1 MNLSELIIQAVGSVF
16 QWQNLAALVAGTIYG
31 IIIGV
36 LPGLG
41 PSAGMALALPLVLKW
56 PPATALIFM
65 GSLYKC
71 SNYGGSI
78 TAILVNTP
86 GDSSNAAT
94 ILDGYPMCEKG
105 KGGVA
110 LALSATAAMVGGT
123 IGMFCLVLS
132 APLLA
137 ELALKFGPAE
147 YFLTALLALSIIAAV
162 VQGATLKGLVAAA
175 LGLMLSTVGFDVIT
189 GHLRYTFGWAAIED
203 GIPLIQALVG
213 LFAVTQALVLAE
225 SGESISQVCK
235 LAGGFW
241 EGVTRYFKHPYT
253 VIRSAA
259 IGLIVGILPAV
270 GQSSAGL
277 LAWAEAKRESKHP
290 ETFGRGDPEGVIA
303 SETSTNACMPGDLVC
318 TIALG
323 IPGSVGAAIFL
334 GVMIIFGVVPGPLV
348 FNEKADIIYS
358 LFIALILTSFVLF
371 LVGMTFARH
380 FAAVTLLPNEIIVP
394 LILVVSLLGSFA
406 IRNLMADVII
416 SLVFGIL
423 GYIMLKGGFT
433 PVPLLLGLVLG
444 EMVESN
450 YHRALMIGG
459 GSYSIFFSSTVSKIL
474 IFFIILSF
482 TGPYWGPVWKR
493 LIQQIQHMK
502 GGRKNV

>member
-1 MNLSELIIQAVGSVF
+1 MDVVTQAVTFVF
-16 QWQNLAALVAGTIYG
+16 QWQNLAALIAGTIYG

-56 PPATALIFM
+56 HPATALIFM

-86 GDSSNAAT
+86 GDASNAAT

-110 LALSATAAMVGGT
+110 LAISATGAMVGGT
-123 IGMFCLVLS
+123 IGMICLIFS
-132 APLLA
+132 APFLA
-137 ELALKFGPAE
+137 EFALRFGPAE

-162 VQGATLKGLVAAA
+162 VQGATIKGLISAG
-175 LGLMLSTVGFDVIT
+175 LGLMLSTVGFDVVT
-189 GHLRYTFGWAAIED
+189 GHLRYTFGWSPIED

-213 LFAVTQALVLAE
+213 LFAVTQSLVLAE
-225 SGESISQVCK
+225 SAESISRIGK

-241 EGVTRYFKHPYT
+241 EGVMTYFKYPYAI
-253 VIRSAA
+253 IRAAA
-259 IGLIVGILPAV
+259 IGLFIGILPAV

-290 ETFGRGDPEGVIA
+290 ETFGNGEPEGVIS

-334 GVMIIFGVVPGPLV
+334 GVMIIFGVIPGPLV
-348 FNEKADIIYS
+348 FKEKADVIYS
-358 LFIALILTSFVLF
+358 LFVALVLTSFILF
-371 LVGMTFARH
+371 LVGITVARH
-380 FAAVTLLPNEIIVP
+380 FALVTLLPNEIIVP
-394 LILVVSLLGSFA
+394 VILVVSLLGSFA
-406 IRNLMADVII
+406 IRNLMADVFI

-433 PVPLLLGLVLG
+433 PVPLLLGMVLG
-444 EMVESN
+444 EMVETN
-450 YHRALMIGG
+450 YHRALMISG
-459 GSYSIFFSSTVSKIL
+459 GSYSIFYSSIISKIL
-474 IFFIILSF
+474 IFLTLLSLA
-482 TGPYWGPVWKR
+482 GPYLGPIWKK
-493 LIQQIQHMK
+493 LTQGEK
-502 GGRKNV
+502 

>member
-1 MNLSELIIQAVGSVF
+1 MITFDMAIQAIYSVL
-16 QWQNLAALVAGTIYG
+16 QWQNLAALLAGVIYG

-78 TAILVNTP
+78 TAILVNAP
-86 GDSSNAAT
+86 GDASNAAT

-105 KGGVA
+105 KGGTA
-110 LALSATAAMVGGT
+110 LALSATSAMVGGT
-123 IGMFCLVLS
+123 IGMVCLSLS
-132 APLLA
+132 APFLA
-137 ELALKFGPAE
+137 NFALRFGPAE

-162 VQGATLKGLVAAA
+162 VQGATIKGLIAAG

-189 GHLRYTFGWAAIED
+189 GHLRYTFGWNPIED
-203 GIPLIQALVG
+203 GIPLIQALIG
-213 LFAVTQALVLAE
+213 LFAITQALVLAE
-225 SGESISQVCK
+225 SAESISRIGK

-241 EGVTRYFKHPYT
+241 EGVITYFKHPYA
-253 VIRSAA
+253 ILRSAA
-259 IGLIVGILPAV
+259 IGLFIGILPAV

-290 ETFGRGDPEGVIA
+290 ETFGSGDPEGVIS

-323 IPGSVGAAIFL
+323 IPGSIGAAIFL
-334 GVMIIFGVVPGPLV
+334 GVMIIFGVIPGPLV
-348 FNEKADIIYS
+348 FREKADIIYS
-358 LFIALILTSFVLF
+358 LFVALILTSFILF
-371 LVGMTFARH
+371 LVGMTIARH
-380 FAAVTLLPNEIIVP
+380 FALVTLLPNEIIVP
-394 LILVVSLLGSFA
+394 IILVVSLLGSFA

-416 SLVFGIL
+416 SLAFGIL
-423 GYIMLKGGFT
+423 GYIMLKGGFA

-444 EMVESN
+444 EMVETN
-450 YHRALMIGG
+450 YHRALMVSG
-459 GSYSIFFSSTVSKIL
+459 GSYSVFVASTISKIL
-474 IFFIILSF
+474 VFLTLLSLA
-482 TGPYWGPVWKR
+482 GPYLGPVWKKFT
-493 LIQQIQHMK
+493 QGEK
-502 GGRKNV
+502 

>member
-1 MNLSELIIQAVGSVF
+1 MNTFDMVIQAIHSIL
-16 QWQNLAALVAGTIYG
+16 QWQNLAALMAGMIYG

-56 PPATALIFM
+56 PPTTALIFM

-86 GDSSNAAT
+86 GDASNAAT

-123 IGMFCLVLS
+123 IGMICLIFS
-132 APLLA
+132 APFLA
-137 ELALKFGPAE
+137 HFALRFGPAE

-162 VQGATLKGLVAAA
+162 VQGATIKGLIAAG

-189 GHLRYTFGWAAIED
+189 GHLRYTFGWEPIED

-213 LFAVTQALVLAE
+213 LFAITQALVLAE
-225 SGESISQVCK
+225 SAESISRIGK

-241 EGVTRYFKHPYT
+241 EGVITYFKYPYAI
-253 VIRSAA
+253 IRAAA
-259 IGLIVGILPAV
+259 IGLFIGVLPAV

-290 ETFGRGDPEGVIA
+290 ETFGSGDPEGVIS

-334 GVMIIFGVVPGPLV
+334 GVMIIFGVIPGPLV
-348 FNEKADIIYS
+348 FKEKADVIYS
-358 LFIALILTSFVLF
+358 LFVGLVLTSFLMF
-371 LVGMTFARH
+371 FIGMTIAKH
-380 FAAVTLLPNEIIVP
+380 FALVTLLPNEIIVP
-394 LILVVSLLGSFA
+394 IILVVSLLGSFA

-416 SLVFGIL
+416 SLAFGIL

-444 EMVESN
+444 EMVEYN
-450 YHRALMIGG
+450 YHRALMISG
-459 GSYSIFFSSTVSKIL
+459 GSYSIFYSSMISKIL
-474 IFFIILSF
+474 VFLTLLSLA
-482 TGPYWGPVWKR
+482 GPYLGPVWKK
-493 LIQQIQHMK
+493 LTQGEK
-502 GGRKNV
+502 

>member
-1 MNLSELIIQAVGSVF
+1 MDVVTQAVTFVF
-16 QWQNLAALVAGTIYG
+16 QWQNLAALIAGTIYG

-41 PSAGMALALPLVLKW
+41 PSAGMALVLPLILKW
-56 PPATALIFM
+56 HPATALIFM

-86 GDSSNAAT
+86 GDASNAAT

-110 LALSATAAMVGGT
+110 LAISATGAMVGGT
-123 IGMFCLVLS
+123 IGMICLIFS
-132 APLLA
+132 APFLA
-137 ELALKFGPAE
+137 EFALRFGPAE

-162 VQGATLKGLVAAA
+162 VQGATIKGLISAG
-175 LGLMLSTVGFDVIT
+175 LGLMLSTVGFDVVT
-189 GHLRYTFGWAAIED
+189 GHLRFTFGWSPIED

-213 LFAVTQALVLAE
+213 LFAVTQSLVLAE
-225 SGESISQVCK
+225 SAESISRIGK

-241 EGVTRYFKHPYT
+241 EGVMTYFKYPYAI
-253 VIRSAA
+253 IRAA
-259 IGLIVGILPAV
+259 TIGLFIGILPAV

-290 ETFGRGDPEGVIA
+290 ETFGNGEPEGVIS

-334 GVMIIFGVVPGPLV
+334 GVMIIFGVIPGPLV
-348 FNEKADIIYS
+348 FKEKADVIYS
-358 LFIALILTSFVLF
+358 LFVALVLTSFILF
-371 LVGMTFARH
+371 LVGITVARH
-380 FAAVTLLPNEIIVP
+380 FALVTLLPNEIIVP
-394 LILVVSLLGSFA
+394 VILAVSLLGSFA
-406 IRNLMADVII
+406 IRNLMADVFI

-433 PVPLLLGLVLG
+433 PVPLLLGMVLG
-444 EMVESN
+444 EMVEIN
-450 YHRALMIGG
+450 YHRALMISG
-459 GSYSIFFSSTVSKIL
+459 GSNSIFYSSIICKIL
-474 IFFIILSF
+474 IFLTLLSLA
-482 TGPYWGPVWKR
+482 GPYLGPIWKK
-493 LIQQIQHMK
+493 LTQGEK
-502 GGRKNV
+502 